1 MRRAERFREVLGDRP
16 RARVLIETSTESEWV
31 ATCCDAAVEAATKND
46 PAVALLRTAPRIGPI
61 TRAGDTRTR
70 CLLVQ
75 ASQRIRYSKVPE
87 TLGLR
92 MWAERIELR
101 RRKAVATRRWHE
113 NLPGSSSRCSAT
125 GRHLTPASRSACRR
139 HGPREFPWSRST
151 TVG

>member
-75 ASQRIRYSKVPE
+75 ASQRIRYSRVPE
-87 TLGLR
+87 TRGLR

-101 RRKAVATRRWHE
+101 RRKAVATRRW
-113 NLPGSSSRCSAT
+113 
-125 GRHLTPASRSACRR
+125 
-139 HGPREFPWSRST
+139 PREFPWSRST